1 MDSAPSKYPATE
13 ENTTLTESL
22 SLVISVK
29 FLITDCGIDCDWII
43 DKLLFL
49 SEAKI
54 RFLYFFSQYIINNL
68 MLLFQHF
75 H

>member
-1 MDSAPSKYPATE
+1 MDSAPNKYPATE

-29 FLITDCGIDCDWII
+29 FLITDWGIDCGWII

-49 SEAKI
+49 GGAKI
-54 RFLYFFSQYIINNL
+54 RFLYFFSQYIINNIV
-68 MLLFQHF
+68 LLFQHF

>member
-1 MDSAPSKYPATE
+1 MDSAPNKYPATD

-29 FLITDCGIDCDWII
+29 FLITDWGIDCGWII

-49 SEAKI
+49 GGAKI
-54 RFLYFFSQYIINNL
+54 RFLYFFLQYIINNL
-68 MLLFQHF
+68 TLLFQHF